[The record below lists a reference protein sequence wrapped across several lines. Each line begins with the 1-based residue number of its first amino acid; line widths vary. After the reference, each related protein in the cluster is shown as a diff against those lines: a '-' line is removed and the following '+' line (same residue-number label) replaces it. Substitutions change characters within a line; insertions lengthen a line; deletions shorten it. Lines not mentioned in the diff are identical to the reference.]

1 MPEGGWRYV
10 GAVPV
15 RYITPAWRGT
25 LVVGW
30 LAVMAGVAS
39 FANSGFLV
47 SASPFWLSVPALPVL
62 PFIVPV
68 GAVFALLRDW
78 RYALLAS
85 LGGAVSLAVV
95 GAIDIGAGSPP
106 VGKGEVV
113 LAIAAV
119 LLTVAGLAG
128 RVPRSTR

>member
-1 MPEGGWRYV
+1 MPAGGWRYE
-10 GAVPV
+10 GPAPN
-15 RYITPAWRGT
+15 RNLTPGWRGA
-25 LVVGW
+25 LVIGW

-47 SASPFWLSVPALPVL
+47 SASPFWLDVPALPIL

-68 GAVFALLRDW
+68 VAVFTLLRDW
-78 RYALLAS
+78 RYALLVS
-85 LGGAVSLAVV
+85 LGGAVSLAIV
-95 GAIDIGAGSPP
+95 GVIDIGFGSRP

-113 LAIAAV
+113 LAIGAV

-128 RVPRSTR
+128 RVPRST